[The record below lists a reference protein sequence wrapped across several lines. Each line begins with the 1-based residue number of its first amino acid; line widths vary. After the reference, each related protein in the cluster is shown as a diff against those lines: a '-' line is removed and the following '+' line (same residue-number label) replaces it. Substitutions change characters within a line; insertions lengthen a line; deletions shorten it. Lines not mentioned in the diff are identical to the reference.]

1 MSNREPTPFDIKL
14 MNWTASV
21 LFLAFVGLTVSTVA
35 LWVVRLPVFA
45 IRGITV
51 VGDVNHNNPITLRA
65 NVVPQI
71 RGTFFTAD
79 LAQVRRAFEAVPWV
93 RHAVVHRVFP
103 NRLLVKLQEHQAFAY
118 WGADS
123 DAKLLNVQ
131 GEVFEANVGEVDQE
145 SLPRLFG
152 PEVQSTEVLAMFKAL
167 QEVFAPM
174 DLAVDQLEMTKSGG
188 WHARLDSGGVLELGR
203 GERGEVLERTH
214 RFVKTITQVSGRFGR
229 WPQAVEAAD
238 LRHDNG
244 YAIRLRGVST
254 VAAVGK
260 DAPKK

>member
-1 MSNREPTPFDIKL
+1 MRSGEPTPFDIRL

-21 LFLAFVGLTVSTVA
+21 LFLVFVVLA
-35 LWVVRLPVFA
+35 LQAAVGWVVRLPVFA

-51 VGDVNHNNPITLRA
+51 VGDVSHNNPLTLRA

-123 DAKLLNVQ
+123 EAKLLNVQ

-152 PEVQSTEVLAMFKAL
+152 PEARSAEVLGMFKAL
-167 QEVFAPM
+167 QEVFAPL
-174 DLAVDQLEMTKSGG
+174 DLAVDQLEVTKSGG

-203 GERGEVLERTH
+203 GDRGEVLERTQ
-214 RFVKTITQVSGRFGR
+214 RFVKTITQVSGRYGR
-229 WPQAVEAAD
+229 WPAAVESAD
-238 LRHDNG
+238 LRHDNA

-254 VAAVGK
+254 VALE
-260 DAPKK
+260 APKK

>member
-1 MSNREPTPFDIKL
+1 MRAGEPTPFDIRL

-21 LFLAFVGLTVSTVA
+21 LFLVFVA
-35 LWVVRLPVFA
+35 LALQAAAGWVVRLPVFA

-51 VGDVNHNNPITLRA
+51 VGDVSHNNPLTLRA

-79 LAQVRRAFEAVPWV
+79 LGQVRRAFEAVPWV

-123 DAKLLNVQ
+123 EAKLLNVQ

-152 PEVQSTEVLAMFKAL
+152 PEAQSAEVLGMFKAL
-167 QEVFAPM
+167 QEVFAPL
-174 DLAVDQLEMTKSGG
+174 DLAVDQLEVTKSGG

-203 GERGEVLERTH
+203 GEHGEVLERTQ
-214 RFVKTITQVSGRFGR
+214 RFVKTITQVSGRYGR
-229 WPQAVEAAD
+229 WPAAVEAAD
-238 LRHDNG
+238 LRHDNA

-254 VAAVGK
+254 VALE
-260 DAPKK
+260 APKK

>member
-1 MSNREPTPFDIKL
+1 VRNGEPTPFDIKL

-21 LFLAFVGLTVSTVA
+21 LFLAFVALTLSAVA
-35 LWVVRLPVFA
+35 GWVVRLPLFA

-51 VGDVNHNNPITLRA
+51 VGDVNHNNPLTLRA

-123 DAKLLNVQ
+123 EAKLLNVQ

-152 PEVQSTEVLAMFKAL
+152 PEAQSTEVLAMFKSL
-167 QEVFAPM
+167 QDVFAPLELRM
-174 DLAVDQLEMTKSGG
+174 DQLEMTKSGG
-188 WHARLDSGGVLELGR
+188 WQAHLDSGGVIELGR
-203 GERGEVLERTH
+203 GARPDVLQRAD
-214 RFVKTITQVSGRFGR
+214 RFVKTITQVSARYGR

-238 LRHDNG
+238 LRHENG
-244 YAIRLRGVST
+244 YAIRLRGIT
-254 VAAVGK
+254 TMIPNAQ
-260 DAPKK
+260 KK